1 MKVVGA
7 SEGSVYKIYS
17 YTYVT
22 NCNVKTSMER
32 SELSLSVCVASQS
45 GAVVAAA
52 AAAITDQSLTVNPTV
67 LLSASLP
74 TCLPPSLPGWL
85 RHAV

>member
-45 GAVVAAA
+45 GAVVAAV
-52 AAAITDQSLTVNPTV
+52 AITDQSLTVNPTV